1 MVVHSS
7 HPPPARRHPTFFWG
21 KELTKNHTLQP
32 WRVEDSAELYGIHS
46 WGAGFFDI
54 SDAGEVV
61 ICPKGPEGPR
71 VPIPEIIGG
80 IRERGYELPCLLR
93 VENIL
98 DTQISNL
105 HESFRKAIKSLGYNG
120 SYRGVFPIKVN
131 QQQQVI
137 EEIAQFG
144 SNYHHGLE
152 VGSKAELI
160 AAVSLL
166 HDPEACLICNGY
178 KDGEF
183 IDLGLQA
190 QRVGLNVFFVLENA
204 GELDTVLERARI
216 LGLLRTSAC
225 AASSPP
231 RPAGTGPNP
240 AASVLSSAF
249 RLKKSWTSWT
259 SSRNAGCSTACASCT
274 TISAPRSP
282 TSATSAAGPWKAPG
296 SMWASCRKGLP
307 RSGRRPGR

>member
-1 MVVHSS
+1 MRTYVFR
-7 HPPPARRHPTFFWG
+7 PPPDRRFSCLKSCPEAAYVFLGG
-21 KELTKNHTLQP
+21 KDLTKNHTLQP

-46 WGAGFFDI
+46 WGAGFFDV

-105 HESFRKAIKSLGYNG
+105 HESFRKAIKSLGYKG

-166 HDPEACLICNGY
+166 HDPEACLIC
-178 KDGEF
+178 
-183 IDLGLQA
+183 
-190 QRVGLNVFFVLENA
+190 
-204 GELDTVLERARI
+204 
-216 LGLLRTSAC
+216 
-225 AASSPP
+225 
-231 RPAGTGPNP
+231 RP
-240 AASVLSSAF
+240 SV
-249 RLKKSWTSWT
+249 
-259 SSRNAGCSTACASCT
+259 
-274 TISAPRSP
+274 
-282 TSATSAAGPWKAPG
+282 
-296 SMWASCRKGLP
+296 
-307 RSGRRPGR
+307 SG

>member
-1 MVVHSS
+1 M
-7 HPPPARRHPTFFWG
+7 
-21 KELTKNHTLQP
+21 
-32 WRVEDSAELYGIHS
+32 
-46 WGAGFFDI
+46 
-54 SDAGEVV
+54 

-105 HESFRKAIKSLGYNG
+105 HESFRKAIKSLGYKG

-183 IDLGLQA
+183 IDLGLILCWSA
-190 QRVGLNVFFVLENA
+190 PVS
-204 GELDTVLERARI
+204 LDCA
-216 LGLLRTSAC
+216 RTSVC
-225 AASSPP
+225 AASFRP
-231 RPAGTGPNP
+231 RPAAIGPNP
-240 AASVLSSAF
+240 VANVPSLAS
-249 RLKKSWTSWT
+249 RPKKSWT
-259 SSRNAGCSTACASCT
+259 
-274 TISAPRSP
+274 
-282 TSATSAAGPWKAPG
+282 
-296 SMWASCRKGLP
+296 
-307 RSGRRPGR
+307 